1 MAKEKDWIKWK
12 SIGNDVVEVYYIESD
27 DKGVYVVK
35 ETMNQNG
42 TTKERKRDVILDFP
56 IELLEFNR
64 IKEFDNPYYKYNE
77 LVYRINIDGK
87 EYTDSIKQIRLLIQ
101 KRVVK
106 QPFYSKYG
114 FKFKGYLNMI
124 FRSLERKLEMSFSKE
139 KMIE

>member
-114 FKFKGYLNMI
+114 FKFKGYLNMAL
-124 FRSLERKLEMSFSKE
+124 RSQERELERKWNRKRV
-139 KMIE
+139 